1 MSRSFPLFYKSVFAL
16 LLTAT
21 LLVSATSAAAA
32 ERKAV
37 FHVDFAD
44 PTRYSL
50 TLTSINN
57 LINDAEN
64 DLRDWDVHLV
74 FVGLGMRFIAEGDVS
89 GTPYAEDEELAEMRS
104 NLNGRLRNLMD
115 NRDVQV
121 SLCEITRAEV
131 DIADDEFFEG
141 VEFVRSGV
149 GYIADLQA
157 DGFAYLKVW

>member
-1 MSRSFPLFYKSVFAL
+1 MTRSYPLFYKACLSL
-16 LLTAT
+16 LLTAALMLT
-21 LLVSATSAAAA
+21 ASPAMAG

-44 PTRYSL
+44 PNRYSL

-115 NRDVQV
+115 NRGLQV
-121 SLCEITRAEV
+121 SLCEITRNEV
-131 DIADDEFFEG
+131 DIADDEFFDG

-157 DGFAYLKVW
+157 DGYAYLKIW